1 MEGGCSCGGPS
12 GAADG
17 PEDGADQAEHLLAL
31 PSQESGFSSARM
43 LDLSQSGLRHVGE
56 VFKFPSVQQ
65 LHLQRN
71 VLCVLPKD
79 FFQLLPNL
87 TWLDLRYNRIKAL
100 PSGIGSH
107 KHLKA
112 LLLERNPIKL
122 LPVELGSVTT
132 LKALNLRHCP
142 LEFPPQ
148 VIVLKGLAAI
158 QTFLR
163 ICAVERSLP
172 RDPASQEMPPVK
184 MTFLSGLPNPAL
196 QLPEDYVLKG
206 KTAVS
211 QDLKGALLEGKLS
224 FLPPVDNLDPRE
236 LRKSL
241 DSAEHWPSE
250 EEIRR
255 FWKLRQ
261 EIVENEKVEVLEN
274 QLLPAKLPPN
284 LTAAL
289 NSEKERPKPRHISR
303 RKIPSFKNTLPHL
316 SSSYQTVIQA
326 RTLEENRKATLGQLR
341 EKQAPT
347 GQQRRRSTDHLAP
360 PRSGPQKAGQHGPRP
375 QCPRTPHLV
384 VGFGQWGPPARV
396 LGGGG
401 EREPSLSVPDL
412 SESCLA
418 LTESSFSPLLGSG
431 NPSFPGLFQVP
442 GGSYSPAMTSPGLL
456 HCLCG
461 SPAPSLCE

>member
-303 RKIPSFKNTLPHL
+303 QEFSWREIPERACRFSLHRRKIPSFKNTLPHL

-347 GQQRRRSTDHLAP
+347 GQQRRRDCRVQREWQEQAQVMKKHTGALNQRLP
-360 PRSGPQKAGQHGPRP
+360 PQKI
-375 QCPRTPHLV
+375 V
-384 VGFGQWGPPARV
+384 VWCTVG
-396 LGGGG
+396 LGLPGDGG
-401 EREPSLSVPDL
+401 
-412 SESCLA
+412 
-418 LTESSFSPLLGSG
+418 
-431 NPSFPGLFQVP
+431 
-442 GGSYSPAMTSPGLL
+442 
-456 HCLCG
+456 
-461 SPAPSLCE
+461 